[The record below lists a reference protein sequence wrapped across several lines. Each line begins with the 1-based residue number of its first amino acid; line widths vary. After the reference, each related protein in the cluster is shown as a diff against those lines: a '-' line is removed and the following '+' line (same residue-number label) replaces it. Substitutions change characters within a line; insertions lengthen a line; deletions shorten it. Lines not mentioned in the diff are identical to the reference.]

1 LIHLPILETRQIN
14 WLNEEQTA
22 TSAAL
27 LAGRA
32 ALKNATVFLY
42 GDLGAGKTTFVRHLL
57 RGLGVVGTIKSPS
70 YSVMEVYD
78 LPPWRACHFDFYR
91 FNDPQEWEDAGF
103 REVFADPGL
112 KLVEWPEKAMGLM
125 PEPDLSMTLRVIACG
140 DHGESRHVVF
150 DAFSTAGQSLLP

>member
-1 LIHLPILETRQIN
+1 MPILETRQIS
-14 WLNEEQTA
+14 WLDEHDTA

-32 ALKNATVFLY
+32 LLKNATIALH

-57 RGLGVVGTIKSPS
+57 RALGAVGTIKSPS
-70 YSVMEVYD
+70 YSVVEVYD
-78 LPPWRACHFDFYR
+78 LPTMRASHFDFYR

-112 KLVEWPEKAMGLM
+112 KLVEWPDQALGLM
-125 PEPDLSMTLRVIACG
+125 PEPDLSVTISAIASSNSS
-140 DHGESRHVVF
+140 ESRHVVF
-150 DAFSTAGQSLLP
+150 DAFSATGQRLLP